1 MGLSIHYSGTIK
13 DFALVDELITEV
25 TDICQ
30 SLNWKYHIIREP
42 NTHHLDGICFSP
54 EECEPIILTFLS
66 SGRMCSFVN
75 LMNKDIYIQN
85 GLDEELI
92 YTTSTK
98 TQFAGIDVHIAVI
111 KLLRY
116 LKEKYFSAFELS
128 DEGMYWET
136 KDEIVL
142 KKQFAKYDF
151 LLNAVADALSEM
163 KTVPG
168 ETASSLADRI
178 EKMLKEKFDKLR
190 RNDMD
195 SGS

>member
-13 DFALVDELITEV
+13 DIALIDELIAEV

-30 SLNWKYHIIREP
+30 SFNWSYHIISEP
-42 NTHHLDGICFSP
+42 NTYHLNGICFSP
-54 EECEPIILTFLS
+54 QDCEPIFLTFLPD
-66 SGRMCSFVN
+66 GRMCSFVN
-75 LMNKDIYIQN
+75 LMNKDLYTKN
-85 GLDEELI
+85 GLDEELV

-98 TQFAGIDVHIAVI
+98 TQFAGIDMHIAVT

-116 LKEKYFSAFELS
+116 LKEKYFSVFELS

-151 LLNAVADALSEM
+151 LLDAVANALSEM

-168 ETASSLADRI
+168 ETPSSLADRI
-178 EKMLKEKFDKLR
+178 EKMLKEKFDELR
-190 RNDMD
+190 RND
-195 SGS
+195 SGY

>member
-13 DFALVDELITEV
+13 DVALIDKLTTEV

-30 SLNWKYHIIREP
+30 SFNWSYHIISEP
-42 NTHHLDGICFSP
+42 NTYHLNGILFSP
-54 EECEPIILTFLS
+54 EECEPIFLTFLS
-66 SGRMCSFVN
+66 NGRMCSFVN
-75 LMNKDIYIQN
+75 LMNKDLYLKN
-85 GLDEELI
+85 GLDEELV

-116 LKEKYFSAFELS
+116 LKEKYFLAFELS

-136 KDEIVL
+136 MDENVL

-151 LLNAVADALSEM
+151 LLNAVADSLSKM
-163 KTVPG
+163 KRVTG
-168 ETASSLADRI
+168 ESASSLADRI

-190 RNDMD
+190 QNDIE
-195 SGS
+195 